1 MACAAGDTACW
12 QEEWRWN
19 DRWYKA
25 HGHTGGNWFGTA
37 GDPEFEDEQILRE
50 TVGEAGI
57 TILGAWD
64 FATQL
69 IPMAT
74 GIVRFGNKLSGG
86 LAQLQRLLGGSARIK
101 PGSCSGHPCALPPGT
116 DTVNIPNTV
125 HDATWLMHTVV
136 HELAHVIDW
145 HSNIQIG
152 TITMYGQTAATY
164 GRFSS
169 AWGEP
174 PLTKYAAGI
183 GAGFRAYRDSWDIW
197 AEAVTVWVFGNVGA
211 GGVFIPTYGAND
223 IKYLKI
229 STSALNVQMGR
240 IQALLEGWR

>member
-1 MACAAGDTACW
+1 
-12 QEEWRWN
+12 
-19 DRWYKA
+19 
-25 HGHTGGNWFGTA
+25 
-37 GDPEFEDEQILRE
+37 
-50 TVGEAGI
+50 
-57 TILGAWD
+57 
-64 FATQL
+64 
-69 IPMAT
+69 
-74 GIVRFGNKLSGG
+74 
-86 LAQLQRLLGGSARIK
+86 
-101 PGSCSGHPCALPPGT
+101 
-116 DTVNIPNTV
+116 
-125 HDATWLMHTVV
+125 
-136 HELAHVIDW
+136 
-145 HSNIQIG
+145 
-152 TITMYGQTAATY
+152 MYGQTAATY

-183 GAGFRAYRDSWDIW
+183 GAGFRAYPDSWDIW